1 MDVTLDADLFD
12 AGWWFGT
19 FFVFPYIGNIIP
31 IDCHI
36 FQRGGPGPPTVDG
49 LEWFGH
55 QFPHGDCQMNSQIHR
70 ALPSAS
76 E

>member
-36 FQRGGPGPPTVDG
+36 FQRGGPGPPTRYFMLDI
-49 LEWFGH
+49 W
-55 QFPHGDCQMNSQIHR
+55 
-70 ALPSAS
+70 
-76 E
+76 